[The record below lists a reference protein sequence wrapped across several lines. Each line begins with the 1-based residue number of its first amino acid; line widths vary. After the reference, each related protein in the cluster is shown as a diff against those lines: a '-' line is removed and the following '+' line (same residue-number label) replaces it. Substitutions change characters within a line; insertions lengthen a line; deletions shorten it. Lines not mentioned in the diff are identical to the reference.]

1 MHPVKNLLLFVITI
15 RRNNDRDRFLDR
27 FFRRVTE
34 ETFRP
39 GIPTGND
46 SVEVFA
52 NNRVAGRL
60 NDRRQLPARFF
71 AAFAIRDVAQIGGK
85 NRRVVDLDRGDGQF
99 DQNFRTIF
107 ANADDFDPLADDR
120 PFSGLEIFR
129 EAATVLFAQTRR
141 NY

>member
-27 FFRRVTE
+27 LFRSITE
-34 ETFRP
+34 ETLGP
-39 GIPTGND
+39 GIPAGND

-52 NNRVAGRL
+52 DNRVIGGF

-107 ANADDFDPLADDR
+107 ANAGDFDAFANDR

-129 EAATVLFAQTRR
+129 QAAAVLFAQTGR
-141 NY
+141 NN